1 MRCFKRSFKN
11 EGKIRDIFQ
20 VNKTILSPIDL
31 LTLFLRDVHQV
42 ERVGPGRRVCDAA
55 GNEEHLHRD
64 TTGLE
69 MTGALQVLRTV
80 HYRRTGC
87 LLTPDI
93 RIVSVG
99 S

>member
-1 MRCFKRSFKN
+1 M
-11 EGKIRDIFQ
+11 
-20 VNKTILSPIDL
+20 
-31 LTLFLRDVHQV
+31 
-42 ERVGPGRRVCDAA
+42 GPGRRVCHAA
-55 GNEEHLHRD
+55 GNEESLHWD

-69 MTGALQVLRTV
+69 MTGALQVLRNV